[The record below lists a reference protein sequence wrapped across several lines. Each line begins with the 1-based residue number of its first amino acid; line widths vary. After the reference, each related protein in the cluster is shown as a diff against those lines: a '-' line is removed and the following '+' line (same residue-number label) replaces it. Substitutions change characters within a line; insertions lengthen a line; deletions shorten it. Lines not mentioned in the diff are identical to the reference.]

1 MAYKNNKLY
10 IVVAAVL
17 ALALLAAGCTG
28 YASNFFKYLFYGG
41 GASTSM
47 PYELSVYKA
56 AKKDYDITLSAQ
68 GRLECINELGISVP
82 DGIWGARIEKLAT
95 EGEVVNSGEV
105 ICVLNTSS
113 IEETLNRAMNELSNS
128 ENELEDFKLENELED
143 MSKKVEITKKD
154 LQYEVSLFK
163 LGEIKKGA
171 DTIEIAIS
179 NTGIEKN
186 ISFIKNF
193 ETKLNSQKE
202 LLKKGF
208 LSSFQFAELELDYQR
223 NILELEQNYNK
234 LEMLKELPLAEEVK
248 KNETTVIKLEFDR
261 NLTAREYKT
270 ASGLNKIE
278 EEKKELNINEK
289 KHKVS
294 QAQSM
299 IDKAQL
305 KAPIGG
311 TILYSVSWIGKTRVG
326 MEVWS
331 GLDILKIVDL
341 QNMKVIVKINEKYID
356 NFKEGAPAVIMPD
369 SQPGKKLKGFVH
381 SISKLARLKD
391 ERDPKGPKEFD
402 VTIYFKETSEI
413 KLVPNMSASVDIV
426 CSSLKNSI
434 RVPKDF
440 IDDNI
445 FKLVSPAAKTVDI
458 KKLIK
463 LEAGAED
470 ASSAGGTSETSA
482 VKKKMPELAP
492 PAEDGLIMAGEDG
505 DYYYFINCPDE
516 FSVLIPQKGNDT
528 VENNI

>member
-1 MAYKNNKLY
+1 MAYKKNKSY
-10 IVVAAVL
+10 IVITAVL
-17 ALALLAAGCTG
+17 AVALLAAGCSD
-28 YASNFFKYLFYGG
+28 YASDFFSYLFHGG
-41 GASTSM
+41 GGSTAM

-56 AKKDYDITLSAQ
+56 PKKDYDITLNAQ
-68 GRLECINELGISVP
+68 GLLECINELSISAP

-95 EGEVVNSGEV
+95 EGGIVNSGEV

-113 IEETLNRAMNELSNS
+113 IEETLNHAMNELSNS

-186 ISFIKNF
+186 LSFIKNF
-193 ETKLNSQKE
+193 ETKLKSQKE

-261 NLTAREYKT
+261 KLSASEYIT
-270 ASGLNKIE
+270 ASKLNRIE
-278 EEKKELNINEK
+278 DEKKELNINEK

-311 TILYSVSWIGKTRVG
+311 TLLYSVGWIGKTRIG

-331 GLDILKIVDL
+331 GLNILKIVDL

-381 SISKLARLKD
+381 SISRLARLKD

-413 KLVPNMSASVDIV
+413 KLVPNMSASVDII
-426 CSSLKNSI
+426 CSSLKNSARI
-434 RVPKDF
+434 PRDF
-440 IDDNI
+440 VDDNI
-445 FKLVSPAAKTVDI
+445 IRLVSPVTKNIDI

-463 LEAGAED
+463 TAAESGGAPGSND
-470 ASSAGGTSETSA
+470 TSETAAAAKKLPGPLSA
-482 VKKKMPELAP
+482 SGGE
-492 PAEDGLIMAGEDG
+492 LIMAGEDG

-516 FSVLIPQKGNDT
+516 LSVLIPQKGIDT

>member
-1 MAYKNNKLY
+1 MVYKNNKLY
-10 IVVAAVL
+10 IAVTA
-17 ALALLAAGCTG
+17 ALAVAFFTAGCPD
-28 YASNFFKYLFYGG
+28 YASGFFSYLFHGGG
-41 GASTSM
+41 GAASM
-47 PYELSVYKA
+47 PYELSIYKA
-56 AKKDYDITLSAQ
+56 PQKDYDIILSAR
-68 GRLECINELGISVP
+68 GRLECINELSISAP
-82 DGIWGARIEKLAT
+82 DGIWGARIEKLAA
-95 EGEVVNSGEV
+95 EGGVVNSGEV
-105 ICVLNTSS
+105 ICSLNTSS

-171 DTIEIAIS
+171 DTIEVAIS

-186 ISFIKNF
+186 LSFIKNF
-193 ETKLNSQKE
+193 ETKLKSQKE

-261 NLTAREYKT
+261 KLTAREYQT
-270 ASGLNKIE
+270 ASGLNTIE

-289 KHKVS
+289 KHKVA

-311 TILYSVSWIGKTRVG
+311 TLLYSVSWIGKTRIG

-356 NFKEGAPAVIMPD
+356 NFKEGATAVIMPD

-402 VTIYFKETSEI
+402 VTIYFKETSEV
-413 KLVPNMSASVDIV
+413 KLVPNMSAGVDII
-426 CSSLKNSI
+426 CSSLKNSA

-440 IDDNI
+440 ADKNI
-445 FKLVSPAAKTVDI
+445 FRIVSPVNKNIDI
-458 KKLIK
+458 KKMLK
-463 LEAGAED
+463 TDTESVA
-470 ASSAGGTSETSA
+470 SAGVTATAEIAAAKKLPEPLSA
-482 VKKKMPELAP
+482 AGGE
-492 PAEDGLIMAGEDG
+492 LIMAGEDE
-505 DYYYFINCPDE
+505 DYFYFTNCPNE
-516 FSVLIPQKGNDT
+516 LSVLIPQKGTDT